1 MDESPATPPPLQQPQ
16 VTNPYGPPALQ
27 QPVIQSPYATTAD
40 DRTMAMLCHLLTI
53 LTWFVGPLVI
63 WLVKKDSSRFVDHH
77 GRESLNFQLTIF
89 LASICLGAMAF
100 VLMFFFIGILLI
112 LVLMAISVLALI
124 AEIMAGLAAS
134 RGEWHRYPCTIRFF

>member
-112 LVLMAISVLALI
+112 PVLMAISVLALI

>member
-1 MDESPATPPPLQQPQ
+1 

-40 DRTMAMLCHLLTI
+40 DRTMAMLCHLLAI

-112 LVLMAISVLALI
+112 PVLMAISVLALI